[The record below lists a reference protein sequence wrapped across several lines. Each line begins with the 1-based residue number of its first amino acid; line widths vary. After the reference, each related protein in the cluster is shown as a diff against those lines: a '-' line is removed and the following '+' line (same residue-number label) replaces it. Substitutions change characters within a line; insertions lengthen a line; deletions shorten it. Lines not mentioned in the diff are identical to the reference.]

1 MSRLQFSSAAEA
13 ATAFSEWDFEAFLHA
28 RHEPA
33 WLIEQ
38 RRAAWQK
45 FCELDWPRRNEE
57 EWMRTDIRLFKL
69 NQFTLS
75 GGGGATQVRSASEGS
90 ASPARTAQA
99 LLTPGVELAGS
110 TAAHNSQPTHAQ
122 LKAKWA
128 ARGVLF
134 GSLDEFVATHGD
146 LIQQQLF
153 TRAVDP
159 NYDKFAALQAACWSG
174 GHFLYVPRGVAI
186 DEPLHCLSAMG
197 PGAVDLGHTLIVLEE
212 GAEATVMCETA
223 SLAQTDGGFHC
234 GATEVILAPQARLR
248 LVSLQNWGQG
258 VWNFAHQKAIVGRDA
273 SLQWTIAAIGSRLT
287 KTNQHVELAGR
298 GAESQVNGVL
308 FTEGKQHISYHTL
321 QHHAAPDCRSDFL
334 YKSALQDQSRTVW
347 RGMIQVDPLAVRTN
361 GYQRNDNLL
370 LSPAA
375 RADSIPGLEIQC
387 DDVRCTHGSTTG
399 KVDEELI
406 FYAQSRG
413 LTRKEATRL
422 IVSGF
427 FQQIFDRITIE
438 SVREVLSQTI
448 LRRVREYL

>member
-1 MSRLQFSSAAEA
+1 MT
-13 ATAFSEWDFEAFLHA
+13 ATLTQPGFDQQSFEAFLHA
-28 RHEPA
+28 RNEPA

-38 RRAAWQK
+38 RREAWRTYNAK
-45 FCELDWPRRNEE
+45 SWPQRNEE
-57 EWMRTDIRLFKL
+57 EWIRTDIRLFKPG
-69 NQFTLS
+69 QFALPVSSPAS
-75 GGGGATQVRSASEGS
+75 GEGRSEGIQ
-90 ASPARTAQA
+90 P
-99 LLTPGVELAGS
+99 LLTLGVELAGS
-110 TAAHNSQPTHAQ
+110 TAAFNSQPTNTQ
-122 LKAKWA
+122 LKSTWA
-128 ARGVLF
+128 DKGVLF
-134 GSLDEFVATHGD
+134 GSLDELVRTHGD
-146 LIQQQLF
+146 LIQKHLF

-159 NYDKFAALQAACWSG
+159 TYDKFAALHAACWSG
-174 GHFLYVPRGVAI
+174 GHMLFVPRGVAI
-186 DEPLHCLSAMG
+186 DEPLHCLSALA
-197 PGAVDLGHTLIVLEE
+197 PGGADLGHTLIVLEE

-223 SLAQTDGGFHC
+223 SQAQSDGGFHC
-234 GATEVILAPQARLR
+234 GATEVILAPNSRLR
-248 LVSLQNWGQG
+248 LVSLQNWGHG
-258 VWNFAHQKAIVGRDA
+258 VWNFAHQKAVVGRDA
-273 SLQWTIAAIGSRLT
+273 SIQWTIAAIGSRLT
-287 KTNQHVELAGR
+287 KTNQHVELVGR

-347 RGMIQVDPLAVRTN
+347 RGMIRVDRLATKTN

-370 LSPAA
+370 LSSAS
-375 RADSIPGLEIQC
+375 RADSIPGLEIEC

-438 SVREVLSQTI
+438 SVREALGQAI